1 MDFSKVLNLKNILL
15 GIGIF
20 AVVIA
25 MLGFSGKLPG
35 FDNQKANQS
44 QYTGVVKIWGT
55 IPEDSLAQT
64 LEIFNKQNVDS
75 YSVDYKEVREDQIS
89 LALITALADGQA
101 PDLILAPSYIILQNS
116 KRLNLI
122 PQNVISEIDFR
133 NIFVDASQILIS
145 TQGYLGLP
153 VSVNPLIMY
162 YNRDLLSS
170 AGLTNPPTTWDQF
183 FDYESQIT
191 RFNDE
196 QNESLKISTIALGT
210 YNNIPH
216 ITDIIMAMI
225 LQIKQGPPISRSFEK
240 DHQGNF
246 NPKYKILFNENSNNL
261 EVTSG
266 ILNTVLSFMQKFS
279 NPKEEA
285 YNWNHLMP
293 NTLSQFLA
301 GKLAFYIGY
310 ASELN
315 YIKSA
320 NQKLYF
326 DYTYL
331 PQVAKTN
338 INTTYGKLYTLSM
351 LKNSQNP
358 GAAYA
363 ALLNFTTGSQSLPLA
378 SATGGLSA
386 LKARLVA
393 PSGNQAAVIL
403 GHSGLIAKSFYNLY
417 PQKLEALMQMAVE
430 SIYIGQSDTVAAEK
444 KLIEN
449 LQVIYDGK

>member
-1 MDFSKVLNLKNILL
+1 M
-15 GIGIF
+15 
-20 AVVIA
+20 
-25 MLGFSGKLPG
+25 
-35 FDNQKANQS
+35 
-44 QYTGVVKIWGT
+44 VKIWGT
-55 IPEDSLAQT
+55 IPEDSLAFT
-64 LEIFNKQNVDS
+64 LEIFNKQNVNS
-75 YSVDYKEVREDQIS
+75 YSVTYTEVKENQIS
-89 LALITALADGQA
+89 SALITALADGQA
-101 PDLILAPSYIILQNS
+101 PDLILAPSYIILQNV

-145 TQGYLGLP
+145 SQGYLGLP

-170 AGLTNPPTTWDQF
+170 AGLTNPPATWDQF

-196 QNESLKISTIALGT
+196 NNESLKISTIALGT
-210 YNNIPH
+210 YNNIPN

-225 LQIKQGPPISRSFEK
+225 MQIKQGPPISRSFEK
-240 DHQGNF
+240 DTRGNL
-246 NPKYKILFNENSNNL
+246 NANYQILFNENLKNL
-261 EVTSG
+261 EVTPG
-266 ILNTVLSFMQKFS
+266 TLNTVLAFMQKFS
-279 NPKEEA
+279 NPKEA
-285 YNWNHLMP
+285 TYNWHHLMP
-293 NTLSQFLA
+293 NALSQFLI

-358 GAAYA
+358 AATYA
-363 ALLNFTTGSQSLPLA
+363 ALLNFTTGSQSASLA
-378 SATGGLSA
+378 AATGGLSA
-386 LKARLVA
+386 LKARLA
-393 PSGNQAAVIL
+393 ASQGNQASVIS
-403 GHSGLIAKSFYNLY
+403 GRSGLIAKSFYNLY
-417 PQKLEALMQMAVE
+417 PQKLEALMKIAIE
-430 SIYIGQSDTVAAEK
+430 SIYTGQSDTVAAEK

-449 LQVIYDGK
+449 LQAIYDGK